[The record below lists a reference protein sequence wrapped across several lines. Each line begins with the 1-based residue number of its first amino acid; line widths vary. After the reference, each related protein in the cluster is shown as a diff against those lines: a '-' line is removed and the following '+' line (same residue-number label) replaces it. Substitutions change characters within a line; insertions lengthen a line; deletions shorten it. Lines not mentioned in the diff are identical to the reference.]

1 MRKTLVLLAI
11 LAFAAIPAL
20 AQHNGHGSGNHSNS
34 GHAQAQ
40 PRHDSQG
47 RGVMRDD
54 HIKDKRSEK
63 QFHEQH
69 GNGGYHYGV
78 ARGDARAHWN
88 GRHFD
93 HEFFESHWGYG
104 HRFYWNHCG
113 WYGRAGV

>member
-1 MRKTLVLLAI
+1 
-11 LAFAAIPAL
+11 
-20 AQHNGHGSGNHSNS
+20 
-34 GHAQAQ
+34 
-40 PRHDSQG
+40 
-47 RGVMRDD
+47 MRDD

-69 GNGGYHYGV
+69 GNGEATTTAWHAAMLALTGT
-78 ARGDARAHWN
+78 